1 MLTKNQENLKN
12 IFTLLH
18 DEFPKKWSLD
28 FDNLKVLTNENLATE
43 VIEDFERMHDDLEFT
58 NELITLENNV
68 YLIRMETVD
77 YSVAWKYNSNDD
89 TYTCVR
95 FDQ

>member
-1 MLTKNQENLKN
+1 MLTKDLQRIKN
-12 IFTLLH
+12 VFILL
-18 DEFPKKWSLD
+18 DDKFPKKWSLD
-28 FDNLKVLTNENLATE
+28 CDNLKVLTNENLATE

-58 NELITLENNV
+58 NELITLENNI

>member
-1 MLTKNQENLKN
+1 
-12 IFTLLH
+12 
-18 DEFPKKWSLD
+18 
-28 FDNLKVLTNENLATE
+28 
-43 VIEDFERMHDDLEFT
+43 MHDDLEFT

>member
-1 MLTKNQENLKN
+1 MLTKDLQGTKN
-12 IFTLLH
+12 IFILL
-18 DEFPKKWSLD
+18 DDKFPKNWSLD
-28 FDNLKVLTNENLATE
+28 FDNLKVLTNENLAKE
-43 VIEDFERMHDDLEFT
+43 VKEDFERMHDDLEFT

-68 YLIRMETVD
+68 YLIQMETVD